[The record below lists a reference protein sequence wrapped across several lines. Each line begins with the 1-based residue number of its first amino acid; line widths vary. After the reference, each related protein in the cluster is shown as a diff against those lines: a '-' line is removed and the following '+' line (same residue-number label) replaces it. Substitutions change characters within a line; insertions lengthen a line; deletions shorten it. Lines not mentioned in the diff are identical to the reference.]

1 MAEKNRKLAPATL
14 LILLSIAAFATAA
27 VTITNITEWSIKAV
41 KPPIVKEKGLDC
53 DNCAV
58 QVTTRQENDGTNRT
72 VITIKGFR
80 GDIVN
85 YTSVIKVC
93 HRGSSYVA
101 CTGEDCSAW
110 DNRLNVKL
118 VYKGLLEGSQWND
131 YIRYIKLNIDGS
143 STPLTIDKNT
153 QVGAES
159 GAVTLNEGNCVNV
172 SAELLIDASIRDDN
186 LCQDLTSLEIDV
198 VATKP

>member
-41 KPPIVKEKGLDC
+41 KPPIVKEEGLDC

-118 VYKGLLEGSQWND
+118 VYKGLLGGSQWND

-143 STPLTIDKNT
+143 STPLIIKENT

-159 GAVTLNEGNCVNV
+159 GEVTLNAGNCVNV
-172 SAELLIDASIRDDN
+172 SAELLIDASIPDRD
-186 LCQDLTSLEIDV
+186 LCQDLTKLEIDV